1 MADFTESSILIAA
14 EPGTVVDVIGDVEAY
29 PEWTD
34 QMREVTVLTT
44 DDAGW
49 PDQAQFTVDAGI
61 LQDTYVLEYVW
72 DVAED
77 GSGTVSWHLVRG
89 QMLTAMDGSY
99 TLTAQDGGTLVV
111 YRLAVDVRISLP
123 GIIKRK
129 AEKGIV
135 SGALDG
141 LKKRVEG

>member
-1 MADFTESSILIAA
+1 M
-14 EPGTVVDVIGDVEAY
+14 
-29 PEWTD
+29 
-34 QMREVTVLTT
+34 
-44 DDAGW
+44 
-49 PDQAQFTVDAGI
+49 
-61 LQDTYVLEYVW
+61 
-72 DVAED
+72 
-77 GSGTVSWHLVRG
+77 SWHLVRG

-135 SGALDG
+135 LGALDG

>member
-1 MADFTESSILIAA
+1 MGASRALEEPWPISPSRDFIAA
-14 EPGTVVDVIGDVEAY
+14 DPGTVVDVIGDVEAY

-49 PDQAQFTVDAGI
+49 PDQAQFTVDVGI

-77 GSGTVSWHLVRG
+77 GSGARCP
-89 QMLTAMDGSY
+89 
-99 TLTAQDGGTLVV
+99 GTWSAG
-111 YRLAVDVRISLP
+111 RC
-123 GIIKRK
+123 
-129 AEKGIV
+129 
-135 SGALDG
+135 
-141 LKKRVEG
+141 

>member
-14 EPGTVVDVIGDVEAY
+14 DPGTVVDVIGDVEAY

-34 QMREVTVLTT
+34 QMREVTILTT

-49 PDQAQFTVDAGI
+49 PDQVQFTVDAGI

-77 GSGTVSWHLVRG
+77 GSGKVSWQLVRG
-89 QMLTAMDGSY
+89 GVLTGMDGSY
-99 TLTAQDGGTLVV
+99 TLTAEGGGTRVV

-123 GIIKRK
+123 GILKRK